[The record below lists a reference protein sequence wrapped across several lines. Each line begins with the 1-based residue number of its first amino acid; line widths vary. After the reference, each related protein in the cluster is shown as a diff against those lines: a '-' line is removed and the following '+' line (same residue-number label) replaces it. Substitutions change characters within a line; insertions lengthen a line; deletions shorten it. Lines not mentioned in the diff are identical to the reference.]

1 MPLLATGYV
10 AASTFDVGLLGM
22 CLRLPFLL
30 VGLPAGV
37 WVTRLGLLRSMIGAD
52 IARGLAIGLLP
63 ALVLAGQ
70 ARMPL
75 LLAAATVVGM
85 GTVFF
90 QVSYQSLVPELI
102 PDETRWHGANTRLSL
117 SESAALLCG
126 PALGGLVVSS
136 GRHLAPWRSMLVPTP
151 PASLPS
157 CSSPAAVGRTC
168 GHGRASDSGILR
180 AQVRDGLRYVRHS
193 PITERADVDRRG
205 LQPRLGHV

>member
-1 MPLLATGYV
+1 MWAGQSASLLGDQVTLIALPLLATSYA

-75 LLAAATVVGM
+75 LLVAATVVGM

-126 PALGGLVVSS
+126 PALGGLVVSRYAPP
-136 GRHLAPWRSMLVPTP
+136 GALAVDARHA
-151 PASLPS
+151 
-157 CSSPAAVGRTC
+157 GF
-168 GHGRASDSGILR
+168 
-180 AQVRDGLRYVRHS
+180 
-193 PITERADVDRRG
+193 
-205 LQPRLGHV
+205 